1 MWILF
6 INMEI
11 FWNLMLNIIE
21 QDWLKASSLLVSKG
35 SIKLHQILDM
45 VLNNM
50 GKKLYKENYSK

>member
-1 MWILF
+1 
-6 INMEI
+6 
-11 FWNLMLNIIE
+11 MLNIIE
-21 QDWLKASSLLVSKG
+21 QDELKASSLLVSKG